1 VRRLALL
8 LILFSVLVT
17 GSAAGQSN
25 YDRKSSIDAKIAELE
40 RKIDS
45 ADRQEDVLSDEIAAV
60 SVRIRSLEG
69 EVAAASERVRV
80 LESQLAASKN
90 RLAALTQLFRLQTQ
104 KLGVLTEEQELAE
117 TRLNERLVEIY
128 QSSDPTP
135 VELVINATSFRDL
148 LDQFDYLRSMGEQDK
163 RIAGQVS
170 AAREDVRVARLK
182 THSTRVE
189 VERTTELIAER
200 TERQR
205 VERDRVLAAQ
215 QQLADVRAVK
225 ERSLASVQVSKRD
238 YLHEV
243 EGLQRASAALSAR
256 IQAAQRA
263 AQAAAPSS
271 SSSSSASAGASV
283 VSASAPSAA
292 GMVWPV
298 SGPVTSGFGWRW
310 GRMHEGIDIGAPTGA
325 PIRAVAAGTVI
336 YAGWMSGY
344 GQLVVVDH
352 GGGLATAY
360 AHMSSMAA
368 GTGQGVAQGQ
378 VIGYVGCTGHCFG
391 SHLHFE
397 VRVNGAA
404 VDPLR
409 YL

>member
-1 VRRLALL
+1 MVRRLALL
-8 LILFSVLVT
+8 LVLFSVLAT
-17 GSAAGQSN
+17 GSAAGQSSWEQ
-25 YDRKSSIDAKIAELE
+25 KSSIDAKIAELR
-40 RKIDS
+40 RKIEA
-45 ADRQEDVLSDEIAAV
+45 ADQKEQVLTDEISAV
-60 SVRIRSLEG
+60 TSKIRSLED
-69 EVAAASERVRV
+69 EVAAASARVRV
-80 LESQLAASKN
+80 LESQLASSKN

-104 KLGVLTEEQELAE
+104 KLGLLTAEHEVAEE
-117 TRLNERLVEIY
+117 RLNERLVAIY
-128 QSSDPTP
+128 KSSDPTP
-135 VELVINATSFRDL
+135 VEVVLNATSFTDL
-148 LDQFDYLRSMGEQDK
+148 LDQFDYLRSMGAQDR
-163 RIAGQVS
+163 RIAGQV
-170 AAREDVRVARLK
+170 ADAKEEVRVARVK
-182 THSTRVE
+182 THRTRGSVE
-189 VERTTELIAER
+189 KTTAQIAER

-205 VERDRVLAAQ
+205 AERDRVLAAQ
-215 QQLADVRAVK
+215 RQLADVRGVK
-225 ERSLASVQVSKRD
+225 ERTLSSVQVSKED

-263 AQAAAPSS
+263 AQARAAPSS
-271 SSSSSASAGASV
+271 GSATAASV
-283 VSASAPSAA
+283 PSAPSGA

-325 PIRAVAAGTVI
+325 PIYAAASGTVI

-352 GGGLATAY
+352 GGSVATAY
-360 AHMSSMAA
+360 AHMSTIGA
-368 GTGQGVAQGQ
+368 GTGQGVSQGQ

-397 VRVNGAA
+397 VRVGGAA
-404 VDPLR
+404 VDPLG

>member
-8 LILFSVLVT
+8 LALFSVLVT
-17 GSAAGQSN
+17 GSAAGQSS
-25 YDRKSSIDAKIAELE
+25 YDRKSAIDAKIAELK

-45 ADRQEDVLSDEIAAV
+45 ASREEQVLSSDIAAV
-60 SVRIRSLEG
+60 TAKIRTLEG

-90 RLAALTQLFRLQTQ
+90 RLQTE
-104 KLGVLTEEQELAE
+104 KLGMLTGEQGIAE

-135 VELVINATSFRDL
+135 IEVVINATSFRDL
-148 LDQFDYLRSMGEQDK
+148 LDQFDYLRSMGQQDR
-163 RIAGQVS
+163 RIADQVP
-170 AAREDVRVARLK
+170 AAREEVRVARLK
-182 THSTRVE
+182 THRTRKE
-189 VERTTELIAER
+189 VERTTAEIEER

-215 QQLADVRAVK
+215 QQLDDVRAVK
-225 ERSLASVQVSKRD
+225 ERSLASVQVSKQD
-238 YLHEV
+238 YLDEV
-243 EGLQRASAALSAR
+243 EGLQAASAALSAR

-263 AQAAAPSS
+263 AQASAAPASS
-271 SSSSSASAGASV
+271 SSGGAE
-283 VSASAPSAA
+283 AWAPAAPSAA

-325 PIRAVAAGTVI
+325 PIRAAAAGTVI

-368 GTGQGVAQGQ
+368 GTGQAVTQGQ
-378 VIGYVGCTGHCFG
+378 VIGYVGCTGRCFG

-397 VRVNGAA
+397 VRVNGGA
-404 VDPLR
+404 VDPLG